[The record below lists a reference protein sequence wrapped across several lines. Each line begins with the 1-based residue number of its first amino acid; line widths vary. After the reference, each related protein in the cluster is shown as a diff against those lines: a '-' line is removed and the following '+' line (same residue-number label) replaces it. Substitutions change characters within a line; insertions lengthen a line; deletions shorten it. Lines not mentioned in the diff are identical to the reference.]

1 MRARVSRRV
10 SWGLLTAV
18 LASTPYTVF
27 NITGPAIPLHFTLTP
42 LCLAAAASVLTRWV
56 MGARKDAHVR
66 TLFVL
71 AWVSTACLVC
81 LEAYAYVRGYS
92 YLTSAGAVR
101 LNTVLAGLELAAAS
115 SALTFWSLSAPSPGN
130 GGFCGGCL
138 VCMAVGAVLPAL
150 VFFTAGLFPSL
161 VPPVSFGLCVGV
173 GSFVFALVVWGP
185 MGRIGQPGCFGVLA
199 GMISY
204 QILTCFVWGSAPY
217 YGFYSGVPSMLAPFL
232 FLLALA
238 SVYLGKR
245 YRLHVRGC
253 EGSGRAVRDCSAEV
267 RQQFVLEGSAAS
279 DLSPRERSVV
289 SALACGRSYRDISAS
304 LGISEHTVATYRARA
319 FGKLNISEIGELH
332 RLIALGE
339 LAMRE
344 EGDSGPLRTGE
355 MRRAPFTRVAGIAAL
370 AALLVILIGDFPFQ
384 VELPNGQILYQVPY
398 YTSWGL
404 AVALFMVAASLID
417 SRPYH
422 GAALSESVSI
432 SLRFVLVLEPVVLG
446 FQLGGFATTG
456 PIGSIA
462 ALALCGFPVIGYLVL
477 RRGSVA
483 ASGMS
488 GSSWS
493 ALVDQ
498 VGKLGDARILVAVLL
513 ASSLVISK
521 TLGPYPVTWILKDVC
536 QFALLATSV
545 CWLVHVSRGQRA
557 ACEAPLS
564 RDDELIAVL
573 RAHGLGELQTMVALD
588 CVNGLSIKETAVS
601 RHTTQNTVKSYR
613 KRIYRQFGVGSAQEL
628 RYRLNSELDTTK
640 GGTLHP

>member
-42 LCLAAAASVLTRWV
+42 LCLAAAASVLTHWV

-71 AWVSTACLVC
+71 AWVFTVGLVC
-81 LEAYAYVRGYS
+81 LEAYAYVRGGS
-92 YLTSAGAVR
+92 YLTSAEAVR

-115 SALTFWSLSAPSPGN
+115 SALTFWSLSAPSPGD
-130 GGFCGGCL
+130 GGSCGGCP
-138 VCMAVGAVLPAL
+138 VCMAAGAVLPAL
-150 VFFTAGLFPSL
+150 VFFTADLFPSL
-161 VPPVSFGLCVGV
+161 MPPVSFGLCVGV
-173 GSFVFALVVWGP
+173 GSFVFALVAWGP
-185 MGRIGQPGCFGVLA
+185 MGCIGQPGCFGVLA

-245 YRLHVRGC
+245 YHLHVRGC
-253 EGSGRAVRDCSAEV
+253 EGSDRAARDCSAEV

-332 RLIALGE
+332 GLIASGE

-344 EGDSGPLRTGE
+344 EDDSGSLRVGE
-355 MRRAPFTRVAGIAAL
+355 THRAPYRRIAGIAAL
-370 AALLVILIGDFPFQ
+370 TAVFVVLVADFPFQ
-384 VELPNGQILYQVPY
+384 VELPNGQILYQATY
-398 YTSWGL
+398 YMSWGL

-432 SLRFVLVLEPVVLG
+432 SLRFVLVLEPIVLG

-456 PIGSIA
+456 LIGSIA
-462 ALALCGFPVIGYLVL
+462 VLALCGFPVIGCLVL

-483 ASGMS
+483 ASGLS
-488 GSSWS
+488 GYSSFAS
-493 ALVDQ
+493 LEQ
-498 VGKLGDARILVAVLL
+498 VREFGDARHILVALL
-513 ASSLVISK
+513 ASALVISK

-536 QFALLATSV
+536 QFALLVTSV
-545 CWLVHVSRGQRA
+545 CWLVHVSRGQHT
-557 ACEAPLS
+557 ACEVPLS

-573 RAHGLGELQTMVALD
+573 KAHGLGELQTMVALD
-588 CVNGLSIKETAVS
+588 CVNGLSIKETAAS
-601 RHTTQNTVKSYR
+601 RHTTHNTVKSYR
-613 KRIYRQFGVGSAQEL
+613 KRIYRQFGVSSAQEL
-628 RYRLNSELDTTK
+628 RYRLNSELVMTK
-640 GGTLHP
+640 EGRLHP

>member
-42 LCLAAAASVLTRWV
+42 LCLAAAASVLTCWV
-56 MGARKDAHVR
+56 MGARRDAHVR

-71 AWVSTACLVC
+71 AWVFTVGLVC
-81 LEAYAYVRGYS
+81 LEAYAYVRGGS
-92 YLTSAGAVR
+92 YLTSAEAVR

-115 SALTFWSLSAPSPGN
+115 SALTFWSLSAPSPGD
-130 GGFCGGCL
+130 GGSCGGCP
-138 VCMAVGAVLPAL
+138 VCMAAGAVLPAL
-150 VFFTAGLFPSL
+150 VFFTADLFPSL

-173 GSFVFALVVWGP
+173 GSFVFALVAWGP
-185 MGRIGQPGCFGVLA
+185 MGCIGQPGCFGVLA

-245 YRLHVRGC
+245 YHLHVRGC
-253 EGSGRAVRDCSAEV
+253 EGSDRAARDCSAEV

-332 RLIALGE
+332 GRIASGE

-344 EGDSGPLRTGE
+344 EDDSGSLRVGE
-355 MRRAPFTRVAGIAAL
+355 THRAPYRRIAGIAAL
-370 AALLVILIGDFPFQ
+370 TAVFVVLVADFPFQ
-384 VELPNGQILYQVPY
+384 VELPNGLILYQATY
-398 YTSWGL
+398 YMSWGL

-432 SLRFVLVLEPVVLG
+432 SLRFVLVLEPIVLG

-456 PIGSIA
+456 LIGSIA
-462 ALALCGFPVIGYLVL
+462 VLALCGFPVIGCLVL

-483 ASGMS
+483 ASGLS
-488 GSSWS
+488 GYSSFAS
-493 ALVDQ
+493 LEQ
-498 VGKLGDARILVAVLL
+498 VREFGDARHILVALL
-513 ASSLVISK
+513 ASALVISK

-536 QFALLATSV
+536 QFALLVTSV
-545 CWLVHVSRGQRA
+545 CWLVHVSRGQHT
-557 ACEAPLS
+557 ACEVPLS

-573 RAHGLGELQTMVALD
+573 KAHGLGELQTMVALD
-588 CVNGLSIKETAVS
+588 CVNGLSIKETAAS

-613 KRIYRQFGVGSAQEL
+613 KRIYRQFGVSSAQEL
-628 RYRLNSELDTTK
+628 RYRLNSELVTTK
-640 GGTLHP
+640 EGRLHP

>member
-1 MRARVSRRV
+1 MRAHVSRRV

-42 LCLAAAASVLTRWV
+42 LCIAAAVSVLTGWL
-56 MGARKDAHVR
+56 MGNRREARIR
-66 TLFVL
+66 LFFVL
-71 AWVSTACLVC
+71 GWVFTACLVC
-81 LEAYAYVRGYS
+81 LEFYACVRGNS
-92 YLTSAGAVR
+92 YLTSVEAVQ
-101 LNTVLAGLELAAAS
+101 LNSILAAAELVAAS
-115 SALTFWSLSAPSPGN
+115 SALTFWCLSAPSGDS
-130 GGFCGGCL
+130 GSRGRCL
-138 VCMAVGAVLPAL
+138 PCIAVGAVLPFLVYQVADLFSVSAL
-150 VFFTAGLFPSL
+150 PASC
-161 VPPVSFGLCVGV
+161 GLCAGV
-173 GSFVFALVVWGP
+173 GLLAFALIARCP
-185 MGRIGQPGCFGVLA
+185 IGLLGQSGCYGVLA

-204 QILTCFVWGSAPY
+204 QILTCFVLGSGPY
-217 YGFYSGVPSMLAPFL
+217 YGFYSGVPSMLAPII

-238 SVYLGKR
+238 LTYIAER
-245 YRLHVRGC
+245 YRLRAKGRGPC
-253 EGSGRAVRDCSAEV
+253 GHAVEDDSMEARP
-267 RQQFVLEGSAAS
+267 RLVLEGRAAS
-279 DLSPRERSVV
+279 DLSPRERSVA
-289 SALACGRSYRDISAS
+289 SALACGQSYRDISAS

-355 MRRAPFTRVAGIAAL
+355 VRRAPFTRVAGIAAL